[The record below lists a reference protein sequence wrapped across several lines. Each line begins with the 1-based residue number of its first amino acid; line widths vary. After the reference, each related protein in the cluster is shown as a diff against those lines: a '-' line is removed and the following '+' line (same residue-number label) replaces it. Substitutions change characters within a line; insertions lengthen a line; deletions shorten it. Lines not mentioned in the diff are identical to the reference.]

1 MVVPANPGSILGN
14 AAVCQGTSGVTYTI
28 TPVPGATNYTW
39 TVPDGASIT
48 AGAGTAGI
56 TVTYGLTAS
65 SGTVTVFAS
74 NSCGNGTTASKAVT
88 ANIKPNTPLITANGG
103 TLFCEG
109 GSVLLSGPTSGYNY
123 LWSPGGTFTQNNTVT
138 TSGNYS
144 VVVTDPVTGCSGD
157 ASNVIPVTVNPA
169 PNPPASSGF
178 VTQCW
183 NGVPPV
189 PTLNANTVTT
199 VPASSTIFWYDA
211 PAGGNSVALPVLNT
225 VGTITYYGEAK
236 DNVTN
241 CLSLT
246 RTPVTLTIS
255 SNPATPVK
263 GPDITACETSPIQT
277 LTATTA
283 ALPPAGISI
292 LWYTAATGGSPVSPV
307 LSSIGT
313 KTYYAEATNGTCT
326 SLTRSAGVKL
336 TILGAPEPPVSGGDI
351 MQCLDPV
358 PQTIVPTAT
367 APAGS
372 TVKWYDAPSDG
383 NLLAAPSYSGLGTK
397 TFYAESVNTLTNC
410 SSLTRTPVTISI
422 VIHPSPPVPGT
433 DVNECEKSPLQT
445 IVASASVPTGFNVKW
460 YTKAVGGTLV
470 ATPSLH
476 AIGVVTYYAETDN
489 GICSSS
495 TRSAVTLRI
504 NPAPAPPTI
513 MGNITECE
521 DSPIQTLT
529 ANASVPSGVT
539 IAWYTTASGGSP
551 VTNPTLNEPGTV
563 TYYAEANS
571 GTCTSITRS
580 LPIVLTIQAT
590 PEVPVSNGDQTEC
603 EKSPLPGIDCFC
615 DCSGR
620 SDG

>member
-1 MVVPANPGSILGN
+1 MPGNFRCNIYNYSRTRRNKLHLDSSGRSIDYGRSRNSRYYCDLWFN
-14 AAVCQGTSGVTYTI
+14 SFQAERL
-28 TPVPGATNYTW
+28 PFLHP
-39 TVPDGASIT
+39 T
-48 AGAGTAGI
+48 AAGTELRLPRLLLRI
-56 TVTYGLTAS
+56 
-65 SGTVTVFAS
+65 S
-74 NSCGNGTTASKAVT
+74 N
-88 ANIKPNTPLITANGG
+88 PNTPLITANGG

-351 MQCLDPV
+351 MQCLDP
-358 PQTIVPTAT
+358 
-367 APAGS
+367 GS
-372 TVKWYDAPSDG
+372 SDHC
-383 NLLAAPSYSGLGTK
+383 S
-397 TFYAESVNTLTNC
+397 NC
-410 SSLTRTPVTISI
+410 YGPRRKHGKMV
-422 VIHPSPPVPGT
+422 
-433 DVNECEKSPLQT
+433 
-445 IVASASVPTGFNVKW
+445 
-460 YTKAVGGTLV
+460 
-470 ATPSLH
+470 
-476 AIGVVTYYAETDN
+476 
-489 GICSSS
+489 
-495 TRSAVTLRI
+495 
-504 NPAPAPPTI
+504 
-513 MGNITECE
+513 
-521 DSPIQTLT
+521 
-529 ANASVPSGVT
+529 
-539 IAWYTTASGGSP
+539 
-551 VTNPTLNEPGTV
+551 
-563 TYYAEANS
+563 
-571 GTCTSITRS
+571 
-580 LPIVLTIQAT
+580 
-590 PEVPVSNGDQTEC
+590 
-603 EKSPLPGIDCFC
+603 
-615 DCSGR
+615 
-620 SDG
+620 